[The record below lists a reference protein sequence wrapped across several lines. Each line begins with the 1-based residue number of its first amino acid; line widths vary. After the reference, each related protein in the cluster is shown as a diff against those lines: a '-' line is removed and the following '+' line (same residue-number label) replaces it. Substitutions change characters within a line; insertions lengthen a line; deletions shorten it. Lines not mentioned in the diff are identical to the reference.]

1 MEKTAEKL
9 MTVPEVAER
18 LRCSESFVYA
28 RMADGS
34 LKHYVLG
41 TGRGAKRVSESQ
53 LQEYM
58 KDRERGGEPAPS
70 LRGIHYR
77 GS

>member
-1 MEKTAEKL
+1 MEKTTEKL
-9 MTVPEVAER
+9 MTIPEVAER

-34 LKHYVLG
+34 LKHYALG

-53 LQEYM
+53 LLEFM
-58 KDRERGGEPAPS
+58 KDRERGSEPAPP
-70 LRGIHYR
+70 LRDIHYR